1 MTTRRVGARRAGRP
15 DLMLD
20 EILGRASGALFAAG
34 SRIRKTK
41 VLHPHGLVHDA
52 TVVID
57 GAPGA
62 PPGLLG
68 EAGEHTGVV
77 RLSRGGGLPRPLPD
91 FIGLAIRL
99 PDLYG
104 EGRHQDLLLVSSG
117 EGAGVQHLFRP
128 ALSITDGPYSTI
140 LPYEIGGTQYVLAA
154 RPRSA
159 TVFDLGVTTLKGRRM
174 QRIGELRLGDRRPDD
189 ENDLRFNP
197 FNTGGGLQPATMFN
211 RMRKWAYPMS
221 QAGWMPSS
229 HGSSDMS
236 LETASAS
243 PSEIGGVKAA

>member
-1 MTTRRVGARRAGRP
+1 
-15 DLMLD
+15 MLD

-34 SRIRKTK
+34 SRLRKTK

-52 TVVID
+52 TLVID

-62 PPGLLG
+62 PRGLL
-68 EAGEHTGVV
+68 ADAAEHVGVV

-99 PDLYG
+99 PDVHG

-117 EGAGVQHLFRP
+117 EGVGVHHLFRP

-140 LPYEIGGTQYVLAA
+140 LPYEIGGEQYVIAA

-159 TVFDLGVTTLKGRRM
+159 THFDLGVTPLTGRRM
-174 QRIGELRLGDRRPDD
+174 RRIGELRLGARRPDD

-197 FNTGGGLQPATMFN
+197 YNTGGGLEPATVFN
-211 RMRKWAYPMS
+211 RMRRWAYPMS

-229 HGSSDMS
+229 DGSSDMS
-236 LETASAS
+236 LKTSSAS